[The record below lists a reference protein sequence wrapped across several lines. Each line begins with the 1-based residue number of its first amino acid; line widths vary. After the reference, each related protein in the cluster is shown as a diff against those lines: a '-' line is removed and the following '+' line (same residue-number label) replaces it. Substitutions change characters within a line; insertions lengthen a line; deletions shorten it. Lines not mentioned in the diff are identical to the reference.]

1 MKYIRKFAN
10 EPAYNGAEKIFPGV
24 SECTAESIVKYD
36 PLFQGNVI
44 KYASSTKLTETTDP
58 NAAGFHTNVF
68 GANMA
73 SHQFDNGKGLIVF
86 DADITAIGTKAFYGC
101 ASITSVEIPQG
112 ITTIHANAFQDCVG
126 LTDINL
132 PRNLGSIGEA
142 AFKNSGLIRPK
153 LPASLNAIG
162 AAAFE
167 HCTSLTS
174 IVIPAA
180 VTVIH
185 NDTFQDCSA
194 LQIMNLSDSVTSIGS
209 EAFMGCSALQKIYV
223 GVGLTSI
230 GPSAFQN
237 CQSMALLSIKATNV
251 PTLGASAFY
260 QNDCIVYVPGASVGS
275 YRTAWASEID
285 GERIVANPV

>member
-1 MKYIRKFAN
+1 
-10 EPAYNGAEKIFPGV
+10 
-24 SECTAESIVKYD
+24 
-36 PLFQGNVI
+36 
-44 KYASSTKLTETTDP
+44 
-58 NAAGFHTNVF
+58 
-68 GANMA
+68 
-73 SHQFDNGKGLIVF
+73 
-86 DADITAIGTKAFYGC
+86 
-101 ASITSVEIPQG
+101 
-112 ITTIHANAFQDCVG
+112 
-126 LTDINL
+126 
-132 PRNLGSIGEA
+132 
-142 AFKNSGLIRPK
+142 LIRPK

-167 HCTSLTS
+167 HCTSLNS

-194 LQIMNLSDSVTSIGS
+194 LQIMNLSDAITSIGS
-209 EAFMGCSALQKIYV
+209 EAFMGCAALQKIYA

-237 CQSMALLSIKATNV
+237 CQSMALLSIRATNV
-251 PTLGASAFY
+251 PTLGSSAFY
-260 QNDCIVYVPGASVGS
+260 QNNCIVYVPGASVAS